1 METSCATHLSASLS
15 PPSLTWHRS
24 HSQRTSSFGLGWY
37 SDEGERVFILALKG
51 FAVLPSC
58 KLWVNT
64 DSFFSD
70 LWFTDYRNHRSV
82 FGLVSHP
89 HPTVQQQSCTSVWKY
104 VICTFWAKRLR
115 MFVRRIFFTVILV
128 IVKTETFEVDHNFI
142 WPIFSFSDVVTAR
155 VYSAITNSRFQFIPY
170 LDSFSNSCKTKDIFS
185 FSCSWHI
192 KLRLI
197 ITFYYLTLP

>member
-1 METSCATHLSASLS
+1 MSFTITSSVQGGFGTSQTSTWTPPTTWPQTPRRFVIPPKEFLPPIPACMETSCATHLSASLS

-37 SDEGERVFILALKG
+37 SDEGERVFILALKA

-104 VICTFWAKRLR
+104 VICTLWAKRLR
-115 MFVRRIFFTVILV
+115 MFVRR
-128 IVKTETFEVDHNFI
+128 NFLLL
-142 WPIFSFSDVVTAR
+142 
-155 VYSAITNSRFQFIPY
+155 Y
-170 LDSFSNSCKTKDIFS
+170 
-185 FSCSWHI
+185 
-192 KLRLI
+192 
-197 ITFYYLTLP
+197 